1 MGMIQVPDRNIFFDL
16 DGTLIDVKVR
26 LYNLFIELA
35 PQNQFSLDEYW
46 EIKRNR
52 IDQAGLL
59 TKYFGYSESQIV
71 EFKKLW
77 LSKIEDRERL
87 MLDVPFPKTGPLL
100 RKLSK
105 KNCLYI
111 VTNRQNKDLAIEQV
125 NSYGWVV
132 CIKEILVTM
141 QKTSKLFLINENVK
155 TTKDDVFIGDTGEDI
170 LTGKKLGAKTIA
182 VASGFLNKNVLAE
195 YNPDLI
201 VNNVEELYV
210 NRPVL

>member
-1 MGMIQVPDRNIFFDL
+1 MPDRNIFFDL

>member
-182 VASGFLNKNVLAE
+182 VASGFLNKNVLAD